1 VDAGIVQPAEQ
12 PLRFGDADDVRR
24 RRRSRDAGNADADE
38 GMAEIIGQKSAAY
51 RDTMRATVSARRA
64 GWRTTMSLDGLSPPG
79 VVVNHLEG
87 VTVIP
92 ALSVRREGIESVV
105 ERALEKACDGADAR

>member
-1 VDAGIVQPAEQ
+1 MTEFCNSAVHAGYAKEQ
-12 PLRFGDADDVRR
+12 
-24 RRRSRDAGNADADE
+24 
-38 GMAEIIGQKSAAY
+38 
-51 RDTMRATVSARRA
+51 
-64 GWRTTMSLDGLSPPG
+64 
-79 VVVNHLEG
+79 G

>member
-1 VDAGIVQPAEQ
+1 
-12 PLRFGDADDVRR
+12 
-24 RRRSRDAGNADADE
+24 
-38 GMAEIIGQKSAAY
+38 MAEIIGQKSAVY

-105 ERALEKACDGADAR
+105 EQALEKACDGADAR